1 MPDRVYPRK
10 SFHGSRDK
18 NSSDPGANIDKHYDI
33 YNLVDM
39 HGGGEL
45 IPWMRYALNS
55 GDYSLIDGYMETKV
69 RSMMYNGGKGKLES
83 VAELVKRRNKERN
96 ERLSAF
102 SRKKGKGKSGPNILD
117 DFNQES
123 NKGDLKKALKLLDGG
138 KGGKGELKYREV
150 VWKLDERGQMGEN
163 LVGICLML
171 GGAMHNKLAMRMLE
185 QYPKLVNDIFLS
197 EDYYGLSPLHQAIVN
212 EDPWMVN
219 YLLQNGADINQRC
232 YGAHFCPDD
241 QRGSRTD
248 SLEHEYVELSENT
261 NYYGKLYFG
270 EFPIAFAACT
280 NQPDCYR
287 ILRANRADPN
297 AQDTNGNAVLHMT
310 VIHENLDMFR
320 LAYETG
326 ARLQV
331 MNNQNLTPLTLA
343 AKLAKKRMFEQILK
357 LESDVIWQYGD
368 AASTAFPLAKIDTIN
383 QETGELNEDSALSL
397 IVYGETN
404 EHLDLLDGL
413 VEELLQAKWKAFGRR
428 RWIVSLSAFTFYYM
442 CFFIAFMCR
451 PFSIERTLIANEAL
465 EANGGFYSNGT
476 NGTIE
481 YYSTSLAKLMSRV
494 GLPESV
500 NNFFAF
506 EKREC
511 PLWNYTNFGYQG
523 YLRLIAEL
531 LVVFMALFQIVTELL
546 DIRSIGKKRWW
557 QVLSSFP
564 AKVLY
569 KISLLI
575 VLCIVPIRLGCGV
588 QGFITVDN
596 TLSLI
601 AVLMTTVHFLYYCRA
616 IKFVGP
622 FVLMV
627 YMIITR
633 DIIRFFVI
641 YFIFVMGFSQGFYI
655 IFLACQRADLDD
667 FARMQAHYK
676 AQGNYTALDELK
688 ERENIMANPVDS
700 MMRLFISTI
709 GEFTVMY
716 RELNGCA
723 VTEMV
728 VLGKVLFVI
737 FEISVSLM
745 QFNLLIATMTR
756 TYEVIYRT
764 QKEWKRQWAQV
775 ILMLELSLQP
785 KDRLMALLKY
795 SRPIGTDKRRRAF
808 VVSRKIDAMTETERS
823 IREQQENDKIKEKK
837 QVLKRRLRNMGTAAS
852 RMKNGQA
859 KTAKVGMTQPAG
871 SNDKHYAI
879 YNLVDMH
886 GGGELIPWMRY
897 ALNSGDYSLIDGYME
912 TKVRSMMYNGGKG
925 KLESVA
931 ELVKRRNKE
940 RNERLGAFSRKKG
953 KGKSG
958 PNILDDFNQEANQG
972 DLKKALKLLDGGK
985 GGKGDA
991 KYREVVWKLEER
1003 GSMGEGLIGC
1013 CLMQGGPLHNK
1024 LAVRMLEQYPK
1035 LVNDIFLSEDY
1046 YGLSPLHQ
1054 AIVNEDP
1061 WMVTYLLQNGA
1072 DINQRCYGAHFCPDD
1087 QVSSRTD
1094 SLEHEYV
1101 ELGLNTNY
1109 TGKMYFGEFPL
1120 AFAACTN
1127 QEDCYRILR
1136 AKKADPNC
1144 QDTNGNTVLHM
1155 TVIHENLTMF
1165 RLAYATGARLQVMNK
1180 QNLTPLT
1187 LAAKLAKRRMFEQI
1201 LQLESSAIWHYGDA
1215 SSTAFPLAKIDTINQ
1230 ETGELNADSALSLIV
1245 YGETNEHLDLLDGL
1259 LEELLQAKWKAFG
1272 KRTWIS
1278 SFTAFT
1284 FYYITFFS
1292 AFMCRPFS
1300 KTTYVIT
1307 KGQIDV
1313 FGNCR
1318 TDVVVNNTD
1327 WLLKDEARAAPPS
1340 LFAHYANNYYFE
1352 TATCHLWDYSQSGSG
1367 PIHQGKMRL
1376 VCESL
1381 VLLMVFIQLII
1392 EIRDVYNI
1400 GKKRWWQVLKSFP
1413 AKILYKI
1420 SLLLTLS
1427 ILPIR
1432 LMCGINE
1439 TLLLLDNMFS
1449 LLAVIMTT
1457 IHFLF
1462 YCRAVKFVGPFV
1474 LMVYT
1479 IITRDMIRFFLI
1491 YFIFLMGFS
1500 QGFYLIFLA
1509 CERQNAKDVNDT
1521 LHSENGIMPHA
1532 NILANPVE
1540 SMVRLFITTIG
1551 EFTVFYR
1558 ELNGC
1563 SAKEMATLGKVLFVI
1578 FEMFVSLMQ
1587 FNLLIAM
1594 MTRTYELIYR
1604 TQKEWKRQWAQVIL
1618 MLELSLQPKDR
1629 LMALLKYSRPIGTDK
1644 RRRAFVV
1651 SRKIDTFTET
1661 ERMLKEQ
1668 QENEKIKEKKLLLKR
1683 RLRDFHKDGPKVQA
1697 GTLRP
1702 TTSAAYLA
1710 PTPAHK

>member
-1 MPDRVYPRK
+1 MQTRDQPRK
-10 SFHGSRDK
+10 SFQNARDK
-18 NSSDPGANIDKHYDI
+18 SGSNPVANIDKHYAI

-96 ERLSAF
+96 ERLGAF

-117 DFNQES
+117 DFNQEV
-123 NKGDLKKALKLLDGG
+123 NRGDLKKALKLLDGG
-138 KGGKGELKYREV
+138 KGGKGDAKYREV

-163 LVGICLML
+163 LVGCCLML

-185 QYPKLVNDIFLS
+185 QYPKLINDIFTS

-212 EDPWMVN
+212 EDPRMVN

-241 QRGSRTD
+241 QVSSRTD
-248 SLEHEYVELSENT
+248 SLEHEYVEVALNT
-261 NYYGKLYFG
+261 NYSGKMYFG
-270 EFPIAFAACT
+270 EYPLAFAACT
-280 NQPDCYR
+280 NQEDCYR
-287 ILRANRADPN
+287 ILLAKKADPN
-297 AQDTNGNAVLHMT
+297 AQDTNGNTVLHMT

-331 MNNQNLTPLTLA
+331 MNKQNLTPLTLA

-368 AASTAFPLAKIDTIN
+368 AASTAFPLAKLDTIN
-383 QETGELNEDSALSL
+383 QETGELNEDSGLSL
-397 IVYGETN
+397 IVYGESN

-413 VEELLQAKWKAFGRR
+413 VEELLQAKWKAFGRQR
-428 RWIVSLSAFTFYYM
+428 LWIVSFSAFSFYYV
-442 CFFIAFMCR
+442 CFFMAFMCR
-451 PFSIERTLIANEAL
+451 PFSISPSLIPTETML
-465 EANGGFYSNGT
+465 ANGGTFNPAVNPNGT
-476 NGTIE
+476 YVG
-481 YYSTSLAKLMSRV
+481 YYTTSLGSVFETV
-494 GLPESV
+494 GLPDAVSRYFTI
-500 NNFFAF
+500 N
-506 EKREC
+506 KREC
-511 PLWNYTNFGYQG
+511 PLWNYANFGYQG
-523 YLRLIAEL
+523 YIRMISEL
-531 LVVFMALFQIVTELL
+531 LVVTMVLFQLVSEVL

-557 QVLSSFP
+557 QVLRSFP

-575 VLCIVPIRLGCGV
+575 VLCIVPIRLGCGIN
-588 QGFITVDN
+588 GFVTVDN

-601 AVLMTTVHFLYYCRA
+601 AVLMTTLHFLYYCRA

-633 DIIRFFVI
+633 DIIRFFMI
-641 YFIFVMGFSQGFYI
+641 YLIFVMGFSQGFYL
-655 IFLACQRADLDD
+655 IFLACERVDNAEYYRISEFYHDV
-667 FARMQAHYK
+667 
-676 AQGNYTALDELK
+676 LK
-688 ERENIMANPVDS
+688 KRENIMANPVES
-700 MMRLFISTI
+700 MLRLFISTI

-716 RELNGCA
+716 RELNGCS
-723 VTEMV
+723 VKEMV

-737 FEISVSLM
+737 FEMFVSLM
-745 QFNLLIATMTR
+745 QFNLLIAMMTR
-756 TYEVIYRT
+756 TYELIYRT

-795 SRPIGTDKRRRAF
+795 SRPIGTDKRKRAF
-808 VVSRKIDAMTETERS
+808 VVSRKIDALTETER
-823 IREQQENDKIKEKK
+823 IIKEQQESEKIKEKK
-837 QVLKRRLRNMGTAAS
+837 QVLKRRLRDYQRDASKHGAVLLEMAVNGGTANEQVLIRTTTLSAQFFRRLAPRRMGSVES
-852 RMKNGQA
+852 RMKNGDA
-859 KTAKVGMTQPAG
+859 PKDPKVGLTQPAG

-991 KYREVVWKLEER
+991 KYREVIWKLEER
-1003 GSMGEGLIGC
+1003 GSMGENLVGC
-1013 CLMQGGPLHNK
+1013 CLMQGGVMHNK
-1024 LAVRMLEQYPK
+1024 LAIRMFEQYPK
-1035 LVNDIFLSEDY
+1035 LINDIFISEDY

-1054 AIVNEDP
+1054 AIVNEEP
-1061 WMVTYLLQNGA
+1061 WMVNYLLQNGA

-1101 ELGLNTNY
+1101 EVALNTNY
-1109 TGKMYFGEFPL
+1109 SGKMYFGEYPL

-1136 AKKADPNC
+1136 AKKADPNA

-1155 TVIHENLTMF
+1155 TVIHENLSKGQITKLTQTMF
-1165 RLAYATGARLQVMNK
+1165 QLAYATGARLQIMNK

-1187 LAAKLAKRRMFEQI
+1187 LAAKLAKRR
-1201 LQLESSAIWHYGDA
+1201 
-1215 SSTAFPLAKIDTINQ
+1215 
-1230 ETGELNADSALSLIV
+1230 
-1245 YGETNEHLDLLDGL
+1245 ETNEHLDLLDGL

-1272 KRTWIS
+1272 KKRWIY
-1278 SFTAFT
+1278 SFSAFA
-1284 FYYITFFS
+1284 FYYIVFFS
-1292 AFMCRPFS
+1292 AFMCRPFTS
-1300 KTTYVIT
+1300 TTTVIT
-1307 KGQIDV
+1307 NGRITPHGKVLNDTEYNEFQQTAISV
-1313 FGNCR
+1313 PAN
-1318 TDVVVNNTD
+1318 
-1327 WLLKDEARAAPPS
+1327 LS
-1340 LFAHYANNYYFE
+1340 YFAQVTNKYWFE
-1352 TATCHLWDYSQSGSG
+1352 STTCHLWDYSHSGGG
-1367 PIHQGKMRL
+1367 PIHQGKMRF
-1376 VCESL
+1376 VCESM
-1381 VLLMVFIQLII
+1381 VLLMVFIQLAI
-1392 EIRDVYNI
+1392 EIRDIHNI
-1400 GKKRWWQVLKSFP
+1400 GKRRWWQVLKSFP
-1413 AKILYKI
+1413 AKILYKV

-1432 LMCGINE
+1432 CMCISE

-1449 LLAVIMTT
+1449 LLATIMTT

-1500 QGFYLIFLA
+1500 QGFYIIFLA
-1509 CERQNAKDVNDT
+1509 CEPKYDQFPVQNHT
-1521 LHSENGIMPHA
+1521 

-1563 SAKEMATLGKVLFVI
+1563 EATDMATLGKILFVT

-1629 LMALLKYSRPIGTDK
+1629 LMALLKYSRPIGIDK
-1644 RRRAFVV
+1644 RRRAFVL

-1661 ERMLKEQ
+1661 ERFLKEQ
-1668 QENEKIKEKKLLLKR
+1668 QESEKIKEKKLLLKR
-1683 RLRDFHKDGPKVQA
+1683 RLRDLHKDGTKVHSN
-1697 GTLRP
+1697 TLRP

-1710 PTPAHK
+1710 PTPGLHQNAYL